1 MSLMCLINTVA
12 LLGLYFR
19 EIPVILH
26 TVGLYMKEETSIVKR
41 VIGTRKAVGID
52 FLFGAFMPMF
62 ILNLDHV

>member
-1 MSLMCLINTVA
+1 
-12 LLGLYFR
+12 
-19 EIPVILH
+19 
-26 TVGLYMKEETSIVKR
+26 MKEETSIVKR